1 MKTLRLLCAA
11 LLMTASCMCALAQG
25 SSEIGDAYYIYRNDG
40 DFNGFFYDRVQE
52 MRFSKLD
59 LDSVEHEQ
67 YVVQEVV
74 TPDSI
79 YRIPMAAIDSVSFI
93 QPEIILNPNLY
104 LTSARGLDSYI
115 YYMDESKIW
124 VEKNTPENLIPKVGD
139 VLVCPKNPY
148 SDDSWDCQSMAG
160 KVTRI
165 SELRNGICIMCD
177 EPIQDLH
184 DVFVQFITT
193 EQLSLD
199 DKGNTTRRIARRK
212 VEGGAEVPI
221 IDLNGNLKKDIIS
234 DVLSV
239 TLNYGFYLAAEV
251 DYHITWDRFFIK
263 TAIKRRLMAQPTL
276 TATGKAKYDTSY
288 SLLPDNVPTPKIIF
302 PVECPILQ
310 FNPLPKIFFKAE
322 GSFNANVTLPN
333 VGLSDIESFTI
344 SDNGVSYNKSM
355 SLLCGTP
362 TAKSV
367 ADMLSGVDGKISME
381 GFLYAGVMAQIG
393 ISSVDWA
400 KKAVDTYIGVDVF
413 LGPKVSANMELSLAG
428 ALTDGSYGSMLG
440 SNVTISPICLT
451 AEAKATWKF
460 LWTDPGHETFAD
472 YTKGFFEQQF
482 FLIPS
487 ITRSKVAFNKSTGMV
502 DADFRFDRKVL
513 FDSKPG
519 IEFVKLGE
527 QTGETFFFDRNYTTD
542 DDSLEIAQSWKIDPG
557 NYRVRPI
564 CDFRGTLLRAGFC
577 EEVIVTPYMKFQ
589 KHDYIVDA
597 PEQGKTCRLEI
608 PFESNAERFFIPG
621 EYAGYDIESKDDLH
635 HVLAIDIQPTNSFD
649 DIERLFDIWG
659 YGDNTAIVKDTI
671 RVLVKRD
678 IGWIKNLSF
687 SVSGESRDQDGKI
700 ERGGLIGC
708 YTPIPC
714 SVRQEDENLYRL
726 IGVSTETTERNSEN
740 KCGWDENGDEC
751 YNNST
756 HTRTD
761 SYRFNILLDVSDSQN
776 YIIKEAIFDYSLYDY
791 DVVTSQSRP
800 YLCGYIPIPDR
811 PGFYTHTPI
820 LQSDVGDYQRMT
832 QENHATLREG
842 YKATA
847 PWTFYVKPGN
857 VEDISGR
864 GELIKHDPYQYSL
877 VPMERPDETWINNW
891 TYTGGDEVVI
901 EIKVN
906 IPTEDNE

>member
-52 MRFSKLD
+52 MRFSKFD

-148 SDDSWDCQSMAG
+148 SDDWWDCQSMAG
-160 KVTRI
+160 KVTGI
-165 SELRNGICIMCD
+165 TQIGSGICILCD
-177 EPIQDLH
+177 EPIQDLR

-288 SLLPDNVPTPKIIF
+288 SLLPENVPTPKIIF

-542 DDSLEIAQSWKIDPG
+542 DDSLEITQSWKIDPG

-621 EYAGYDIESKDDLH
+621 EYTGYDIESKDDLH
-635 HVLAIDIQPTNSFD
+635 HVLAIDIQPTYSFN

-687 SVSGESRDQDGKI
+687 CVSGEGLNQDGKI
-700 ERGGLIGC
+700 ESGGVGGG
-708 YTPIPC
+708 PIPC
-714 SVRQEDENLYRL
+714 SAQQEGENMVRLTGL
-726 IGVSTETTERNSEN
+726 STESIERNFEKWVGRDDNDNDCYAYGTTTN
-740 KCGWDENGDEC
+740 K
-751 YNNST
+751 NSY
-756 HTRTD
+756 
-761 SYRFNILLDVSDSQN
+761 SFNILLDISDSQN
-776 YIIKEAIFDYSLYDY
+776 YVIKEAIFNYSHYDD
-791 DVVTSQSRP
+791 DVVTSQNRP
-800 YLCGYIPIPDR
+800 YLCGYTQMTKPI
-811 PGFYTHTPI
+811 YK
-820 LQSDVGDYQRMT
+820 SDAGDYSRIT
-832 QENHATLREG
+832 AENHATLRG
-842 YKATA
+842 NMDWGKATD
-847 PWTFYVKPGN
+847 PWTYHIQAENIVEMASSRN
-857 VEDISGR
+857 VIN
-864 GELIKHDPYQYSL
+864 HDPYNFSIFRMD
-877 VPMERPDETWINNW
+877 PRPDVIRNNNW
-891 TYTGGDEVVI
+891 TYTGGEVEF
-901 EIKVN
+901 EIRLNLN

>member
-52 MRFSKLD
+52 MRFSKFD

-148 SDDSWDCQSMAG
+148 SDDWWDCQSMAG
-160 KVTRI
+160 KVTGI
-165 SELRNGICIMCD
+165 TQIGSGICILCD

-542 DDSLEIAQSWKIDPG
+542 DDSLEITQSWKIDPG

-687 SVSGESRDQDGKI
+687 SVSGEGLNQDGKI
-700 ERGGLIGC
+700 ESGGVGGG
-708 YTPIPC
+708 PIPC
-714 SVRQEDENLYRL
+714 SVQQEDENLYRL
-726 IGVSTETTERNSEN
+726 IGKTTKTKERNLEEW
-740 KCGWDENGDEC
+740 CGRDENNDDC
-751 YNNST
+751 YHYGTS
-756 HTRTD
+756 TRTD
-761 SYRFNILLDVSDSQN
+761 SYSFNILLDVSGSQN
-776 YIIKEAIFDYSLYDY
+776 YIIKEAIFNYDY
-791 DVVTSQSRP
+791 YDDRVITSQNRL
-800 YLCGYIPIPDR
+800 YVCGYMPIPGTPFVDS
-811 PGFYTHTPI
+811 TKPI
-820 LQSDVGDYQRMT
+820 LQSDVGDYRRHT
-832 QENHATLREG
+832 HENHATLRG
-842 YKATA
+842 DMDWGKATS
-847 PWTFYVKPGN
+847 PLTYYIQPEN
-857 VEDISGR
+857 IVEMAMSD
-864 GELIKHDPYQYSL
+864 ELIVHEPYSH
-877 VPMERPDETWINNW
+877 VNSEPRPDETWIGNW
-891 TYTGGDEVVI
+891 TYTGGAVEFKIRLNV
-901 EIKVN
+901 
-906 IPTEDNE
+906 PTEDNE